1 MHNKKA
7 QAWKRNSRPA
17 LLRLNILLSIQL
29 DADVTVFVNDQ
40 FHVADV
46 LIIELFSFFFCHADA
61 GSGDRVVQHLFNVQ
75 GECLIQ
81 VPVQL
86 VKKSILLDS
95 LTVA

>member
-46 LIIELFSFFFCHADA
+46 LIIELFSFFFCHACVCRPGGA
-61 GSGDRVVQHLFNVQ
+61 GIPQAMVH
-75 GECLIQ
+75 
-81 VPVQL
+81 
-86 VKKSILLDS
+86 
-95 LTVA
+95 

>member
-1 MHNKKA
+1 MHGKKA
-7 QAWKRNSRPA
+7 QAWKGISRPA

-61 GSGDRVVQHLFNVQ
+61 SSGDSVVQHR
-75 GECLIQ
+75 
-81 VPVQL
+81 
-86 VKKSILLDS
+86 LDY
-95 LTVA
+95 